1 MLFFAGSRDLTG
13 FSESSIELPTSLTA
27 KELRNKL
34 LEHFTALVIL
44 FFNILIFKRAKCI
57 RASKLDIQQTGRS

>member
-57 RASKLDIQQTGRS
+57 RVSKLDIQQTGRS